1 MCVRERKS
9 TPAHLLHWPIC
20 FSLVSCTAADIALS
34 PSNGISSSSSS
45 SASRRPECVKW
56 TAAAAASARVR
67 WGPRWHF
74 YGLLKSQ
81 RQQSKARAPH
91 RYNKLPAKAGKCK
104 TAQRQAAA
112 ADSQSV
118 SQSINRSVN
127 QCLSS
132 IGNHRQLSSA
142 KAEYT
147 AAEQS
152 PKTRVIK
159 ASCHK

>member
-1 MCVRERKS
+1 MCERES

-45 SASRRPECVKW
+45 ASRRRECVKW

-104 TAQRQAAA
+104 AAQRQAAA
-112 ADSQSV
+112 AVNQSV
-118 SQSINRSVN
+118 SQSIGQSISVYLQSAIIDN
-127 QCLSS
+127 CQVRKQS
-132 IGNHRQLSSA
+132 IPQPSRA
-142 KAEYT
+142 
-147 AAEQS
+147 
-152 PKTRVIK
+152 PKRE
-159 ASCHK
+159 S